1 MRNYSFKFRRVS
13 KPHEKNMIHQFSR
26 SCSEKNTPTKT
37 SPLSNTKNTAWKASL
52 VTATLTN
59 AIISFSNHVLPTEW
73 GEIFHQCFINSNLRE
88 NNGIMVKSNFFENV
102 VIISP
107 LKLKRNCAQF

>member
-1 MRNYSFKFRRVS
+1 MLRKKTHQQKQVLRATQKHSLES
-13 KPHEKNMIHQFSR
+13 K
-26 SCSEKNTPTKT
+26 
-37 SPLSNTKNTAWKASL
+37 LSHSN
-52 VTATLTN
+52 VTN

-107 LKLKRNCAQF
+107 LKLKRNCAHF